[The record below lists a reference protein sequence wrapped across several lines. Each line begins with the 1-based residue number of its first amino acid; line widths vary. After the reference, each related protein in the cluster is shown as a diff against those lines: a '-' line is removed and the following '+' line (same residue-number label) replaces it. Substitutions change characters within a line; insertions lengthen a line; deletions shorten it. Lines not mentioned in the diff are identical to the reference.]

1 MSVKI
6 SKSLAKKI
14 ALRDEPLTQERETAL
29 MAADVRSSAQNEL
42 IEIDENLLK
51 TLNEVFGDTELMNDK
66 KRLQTIVTQR
76 KIIYRNFVR
85 AGHASLA
92 MGNALLDM
100 EASLTIG
107 ERERLKQSAE
117 KILPFGDTVASM
129 LKSVARFVK
138 TGKVP
143 ENDLP
148 ASYSAAYVLTN
159 MTDPELD
166 AAKEEG
172 LVRPEVGRRK
182 LLNFRKHYR
191 ERTEEK
197 DFKKNVIDLERLENK
212 REKILNRRKKLALEY
227 FKLSYE
233 FREINKVIRAIKGS

>member
-182 LLNFRKHYR
+182 LLNFRKDYR

-212 REKILNRRKKLALEY
+212 REKILNKRKKLALEY

>member
-1 MSVKI
+1 MTVKI

-14 ALRDEPLTQERETAL
+14 ALRDEPLTQEREIELMTAD
-29 MAADVRSSAQNEL
+29 ARSSAQNEL
-42 IEIDENLLK
+42 IEIDEDLLH
-51 TLNEVFGDTELMNDK
+51 TLNEVFGDTDLLKDQ

-85 AGHASLA
+85 AGHAALA
-92 MGNALLDM
+92 MGNALLDI

-107 ERERLKQSAE
+107 ERERLKQSTE

-172 LVRPEVGRRK
+172 LIRPEVGRRK
-182 LLNFRKHYR
+182 LLNFRKDYR
-191 ERTEEK
+191 QRIEK
-197 DFKKNVIDLERLENK
+197 MAKKRI
-212 REKILNRRKKLALEY
+212 
-227 FKLSYE
+227 
-233 FREINKVIRAIKGS
+233 

>member
-1 MSVKI
+1 MTVKI

-14 ALRDEPLTQERETAL
+14 ALRDEPLTQEREIELMTAD
-29 MAADVRSSAQNEL
+29 ARSSAQNEL
-42 IEIDENLLK
+42 IEIDEDLLH
-51 TLNEVFGDTELMNDK
+51 TLNEVFGDTDLLKDQ

-85 AGHASLA
+85 AGHAALA
-92 MGNALLDM
+92 MGNALLDI

-172 LVRPEVGRRK
+172 LIRPEVGRRK
-182 LLNFRKHYR
+182 LLNFRKDYR
-191 ERTEEK
+191 QRIEK
-197 DFKKNVIDLERLENK
+197 NGEKKNIIDLEKLENK
-212 REKILNRRKKLALEY
+212 RDKILNRRKKLALEY
-227 FKLSYE
+227 FTLSRE
-233 FREINKVIRAIKGS
+233 FREINKVIKAIKGR

>member
-138 TGKVP
+138 TGKVS

-182 LLNFRKHYR
+182 LLNFRKDYR

>member
-1 MSVKI
+1 MTVKI

-14 ALRDEPLTQERETAL
+14 ALRDEPLTQEREIELMTAD
-29 MAADVRSSAQNEL
+29 ARSSAQNEL
-42 IEIDENLLK
+42 IEIDEDLLH
-51 TLNEVFGDTELMNDK
+51 TLNEVFGDTDLLKDQ

-85 AGHASLA
+85 AGHAALA
-92 MGNALLDM
+92 MGNALLDI

-172 LVRPEVGRRK
+172 LIRPEVGRRK
-182 LLNFRKHYR
+182 LLNFRKDYR
-191 ERTEEK
+191 QRIEK
-197 DFKKNVIDLERLENK
+197 NGEKKNIIDLEKLENK
-212 REKILNRRKKLALEY
+212 R
-227 FKLSYE
+227 
-233 FREINKVIRAIKGS
+233 

>member
-1 MSVKI
+1 
-6 SKSLAKKI
+6 
-14 ALRDEPLTQERETAL
+14 

-66 KRLQTIVTQR
+66 KRLQTIITQR

-182 LLNFRKHYR
+182 LLNFRKDYR
-191 ERTEEK
+191 ERMEEK
-197 DFKKNVIDLERLENK
+197 DFKKNIIDLERLENK

>member
-182 LLNFRKHYR
+182 LLNFRKDYR

>member
-6 SKSLAKKI
+6 SKSLAKKF

-182 LLNFRKHYR
+182 LLNFRKDYR

>member
-129 LKSVARFVK
+129 LRSVARFVK

-182 LLNFRKHYR
+182 LLNFRKDYR

>member
-1 MSVKI
+1 
-6 SKSLAKKI
+6 
-14 ALRDEPLTQERETAL
+14 

-129 LKSVARFVK
+129 LRSVARFVK

-182 LLNFRKHYR
+182 LLNFRKDYR

>member
-138 TGKVP
+138 TGKVS

-182 LLNFRKHYR
+182 LLNFRKDYR

-212 REKILNRRKKLALEY
+212 REKILNKRKKLALEY